1 VHGRISRAW
10 PPLEGKDDALV
21 EVEPMLS
28 EVGDWEAYL
37 AMDVEEAEAALMRR
51 HARTGRP
58 LGSADFIARLESQL
72 RRFLRKRKPGPK
84 TKND

>member
-1 VHGRISRAW
+1 M
-10 PPLEGKDDALV
+10 V

-28 EVGDWEAYL
+28 EVGDWKAYL
-37 AMDVEEAEAALMRR
+37 AMDVEEAEAALMRC